1 MKKYIIS
8 NETDITEKNVQNWIT
23 QFINNIQPHLYYL
36 DSFYQGEDE
45 IISFPY
51 EKREVNSQIRVNL
64 AYMTVQNIVSYCFGK
79 VPTQDYHADFQ
90 YGDYIDDLKFKNNE
104 ILEDKSLESDCSRLG
119 LAYEFIGVKENKYG
133 NKEPFYKRIDPF
145 TTFLVVDDTILEN
158 EICYITYS
166 VIKPENGAEYRKGYI
181 YSRGEIVEFDTKN
194 GNVKFISQ
202 EINTAYQNDFPIV
215 MYKNNDNLFGD
226 YEPACP
232 ILSAYSKTY
241 SLGMDDFS
249 GIANAILAFF
259 NVDLPDDEREKLN
272 RTRVVSL
279 MGENSDAKYIYKK
292 LDSSSFKAL
301 QEALR
306 GEYYAIT
313 NVPDFTDLASY
324 NKSGQAI
331 AFKMIGIEN
340 IRLNKSAYFE
350 QGMRKRWNVIASY
363 TGKEFEINRKDMEYH
378 FYNNLPNN
386 VTADLEYADLVD
398 RGLLSKETAM
408 RNMQSVTDVEGELK
422 RIEKE
427 QRAKVLS
434 ALKDISDINISMPDD
449 ENVSENNN
457 PSYPIGM

>member
-8 NETDITEKNVQNWIT
+8 NETEITAKNVQTWLDKFT
-23 QFINNIQPHLYYL
+23 SNIQPHLYYL

-45 IISFPY
+45 IISYPF
-51 EKREVNSQIRVNL
+51 EKREVNSQIHVNL

-79 VPTQDYHADFQ
+79 EPTQDYHKNFE
-90 YGDYIDDLKFKNNE
+90 YGEYIDDLKFKNNE
-104 ILEDKSLESDCSRLG
+104 ILEDKSLECDCSRLG
-119 LAYEFIGVKENKYG
+119 LAYEFVGVKEVNG

-158 EICYITYS
+158 EICYITYT
-166 VIKPENGAEYRKGYI
+166 VVKPENGSEYKKGFI
-181 YSRGEIVEFDTKN
+181 YNRGEIIGFNNKS
-194 GNVKFISQ
+194 GNVVFGNR
-202 EINTAYQNDFPIV
+202 EVNTAYPNDFPIV
-215 MYKNNDNLFGD
+215 MYKNNDNMFGD
-226 YEPACP
+226 YEPACE
-232 ILSAYSKTY
+232 ILSAYSKTF
-241 SLGMDDFS
+241 SNAQDDFA

-259 NVDLPDDEREKLN
+259 NVDLPDEEREKLN

-324 NKSGQAI
+324 NKSGSAI
-331 AFKMIGIEN
+331 AFKMLGIEN
-340 IRLNKSAYFE
+340 IRLNKTAYFE
-350 QGMRKRWNVIASY
+350 QGMRKRWNIIASY
-363 TGKEFEINRKDMEYH
+363 VGKPFEINREDMEFH

-398 RGLLSKETAM
+398 RGMMSKETAM
-408 RNMQSVTDVEGELK
+408 KRMETITDVEGELA
-422 RIEKE
+422 RLEQE
-427 QRAKVLS
+427 QRARVLNT
-434 ALKDISDINISMPDD
+434 LEDISGINMTSKTGENPNPAYEFSM
-449 ENVSENNN
+449 
-457 PSYPIGM
+457 

>member
-8 NETDITEKNVQNWIT
+8 NETEINAKNVEDWLT
-23 QFINNIQPHLYYL
+23 KFTSNIQPKLLEL
-36 DSFYQGEDE
+36 DSFYQGEDK
-45 IISFPY
+45 IIQYPF
-51 EKREVNSQIRVNL
+51 EKREVNSQIHVNL

-79 VPTQDYHADFQ
+79 EPTQDYHKNFE
-90 YGDYIDDLKFKNNE
+90 YGDYIDDLKFRNNE
-104 ILEDKSLESDCSRLG
+104 ILEDKALESDCSRLG
-119 LAYEFIGVKENKYG
+119 LAYEFVGVRENKG
-133 NKEPFYKRIDPF
+133 KKEPFYKRIDPL
-145 TTFLVVDDTILEN
+145 TTFLVVDDSILEN

-166 VIKPENGAEYRKGYI
+166 IIRPQNKSEYKKGEIYTKGRITDFSTENGTVVLSNDR
-181 YSRGEIVEFDTKN
+181 V
-194 GNVKFISQ
+194 
-202 EINTAYQNDFPIV
+202 NTAFPDDFPVV
-215 MYKNNDNLFGD
+215 MYKNNDNMFGD

-259 NVDLPDDEREKLN
+259 NVDLPDEEREKLN

-350 QGMRKRWNVIASY
+350 QGMRKRWNIISSY
-363 TGKEFEINRKDMEYH
+363 VGKRFEIKRQDMQFQ

-386 VTADLEYADLVD
+386 VSADLEYAELVEK
-398 RGLLSKETAM
+398 GLMSKETAM
-408 RNMQSVTDVEGELK
+408 RKMETITDVEGELS
-422 RIEKE
+422 RIELE
-427 QRAKVLS
+427 ARQRVLDTIQ
-434 ALKDISDINISMPDD
+434 DISGINIP
-449 ENVSENNN
+449 SEE
-457 PSYPIGM
+457 

>member
-8 NETDITEKNVQNWIT
+8 NETAITPKNVQTWLDKFT
-23 QFINNIQPHLYYL
+23 SDIQPKLFEL

-45 IISFPY
+45 IISYPY
-51 EKREVNSQIRVNL
+51 EKREVNSQIHVNL

-79 VPTQDYHADFQ
+79 EPTQDYRQGFEH
-90 YGDYIDDLKFKNNE
+90 GDYIDDLKFKNNE
-104 ILEDKSLESDCSRLG
+104 ILEDKALESDCSRLG
-119 LAYEFIGVKENKYG
+119 LAYEFIGVRETKNGK
-133 NKEPFYKRIDPF
+133 KEPFYKRIDPF

-166 VIKPENGAEYRKGYI
+166 LVKPQNGSEYKQGYVYTKGKI
-181 YSRGEIVEFDTKN
+181 TSFNNKN
-194 GNVKFISQ
+194 GGISF
-202 EINTAYQNDFPIV
+202 ENEEVNTAYPDDFPIV

-259 NVDLPDDEREKLN
+259 NVDLPDEEREKLN

-324 NKSGQAI
+324 NKSGSAI
-331 AFKMIGIEN
+331 AFKMLGIEN

-350 QGMRKRWNVIASY
+350 QGMRKRWDVIASY
-363 TGKEFEINRKDMEYH
+363 VGKKFEINRKDMEFH

-386 VTADLEYADLVD
+386 VAADLEYADLVD
-398 RGLLSKETAM
+398 RGLMSKETAM
-408 RNMQSVTDVEGELK
+408 KRMETVTDVEGELK
-422 RIEKE
+422 RIETE
-427 QRAKVLS
+427 ARQRVLNT
-434 ALKDISDINISMPDD
+434 LKDISGVNINTNTT
-449 ENVSENNN
+449 ENPN
-457 PSYPIGM
+457 PAYEFTM

>member
-1 MKKYIIS
+1 
-8 NETDITEKNVQNWIT
+8 
-23 QFINNIQPHLYYL
+23 
-36 DSFYQGEDE
+36 
-45 IISFPY
+45 
-51 EKREVNSQIRVNL
+51 
-64 AYMTVQNIVSYCFGK
+64 
-79 VPTQDYHADFQ
+79 
-90 YGDYIDDLKFKNNE
+90 
-104 ILEDKSLESDCSRLG
+104 
-119 LAYEFIGVKENKYG
+119 
-133 NKEPFYKRIDPF
+133 
-145 TTFLVVDDTILEN
+145 
-158 EICYITYS
+158 
-166 VIKPENGAEYRKGYI
+166 
-181 YSRGEIVEFDTKN
+181 
-194 GNVKFISQ
+194 
-202 EINTAYQNDFPIV
+202 
-215 MYKNNDNLFGD
+215 MYKNNDNNFGD
-226 YEPACP
+226 YEPALD

-241 SLGMDDFS
+241 SNALDDFS

-259 NVDLPDDEREKLN
+259 NVDLPDDEKERLN

-350 QGMRKRWNVIASY
+350 QGMRKRWDIIASY
-363 TGKEFEINRKDMEYH
+363 VGKPFEINKGDMEYH

-422 RIEKE
+422 RIKKE

-434 ALKDISDINISMPDD
+434 ALKDISGVSIPIDDDDD
-449 ENVSENNN
+449 EENVSESENNN
-457 PSYPIGM
+457 PSYPITM

>member
-8 NETDITEKNVQNWIT
+8 NETEINEQNVKDWIDAFT
-23 QFINNIQPHLYYL
+23 SNIQPRLIYL
-36 DSFYQGEDE
+36 DSFYQGEDD
-45 IISFPY
+45 IMKYPF
-51 EKREVNSQIRVNL
+51 EKRDVNSQIHVNL

-79 VPTQDYHADFQ
+79 EPTQDYHKDFKF
-90 YGDYIDDLKFKNNE
+90 GKYIDELKFKNNE
-104 ILEDKSLESDCSRLG
+104 ILEDKALESDCSRLG
-119 LAYEFIGVKENKYG
+119 LAYEFVGVREVKG
-133 NKEPFYKRIDPF
+133 VKEPFYKRIDPF
-145 TTFLVVDDTILEN
+145 TTFLVADDSILEN

-166 VIKPENGAEYRKGYI
+166 IVKPKNQQVYKKGFIYGRGVIHAFEYKG
-181 YSRGEIVEFDTKN
+181 S
-194 GNVKFISQ
+194 NVAFISS
-202 EINTAYQNDFPIV
+202 EDNTAYPDDFPIV
-215 MYKNNDNLFGD
+215 MYKNNDNNFGD

-259 NVDLPDDEREKLN
+259 NVDLPEEEREKLN

-313 NVPDFTDLASY
+313 NVPDFTDLSSY

-350 QGMRKRWNVIASY
+350 QGMRKRWNIIASY
-363 TGKEFEINRKDMEYH
+363 VGKPFEIGKDDMQYQ

-386 VTADLEYADLVD
+386 VSADLEYADLVD
-398 RGLLSKETAM
+398 KNLLSRESAM
-408 RNMQSVTDVEGELK
+408 RKMETVTDVEGELA
-422 RIEKE
+422 RIEQE
-427 QRAKVLS
+427 QRQRVLS
-434 ALKDISDINISMPDD
+434 TIEDISGISIPNNTTTERV
-449 ENVSENNN
+449 ENPN
-457 PSYPIGM
+457 PSYPFTM

>member
-8 NETDITEKNVQNWIT
+8 NETEVTEINVNDWITEFT
-23 QFINNIQPHLYYL
+23 SNIQPKLVYL
-36 DSFYQGEDE
+36 DSFYQGEDD
-45 IISFPY
+45 IMKYPF
-51 EKREVNSQIRVNL
+51 EKRDVNSQIHVNL

-79 VPTQDYHADFQ
+79 EPTQDYHKDFKF
-90 YGDYIDDLKFKNNE
+90 GKYIDELKFKNNE
-104 ILEDKSLESDCSRLG
+104 ILEDKALESDCSRLG
-119 LAYEFIGVKENKYG
+119 LAYEFVGVREVKG
-133 NKEPFYKRIDPF
+133 VKEPFYKRIDPF
-145 TTFLVVDDTILEN
+145 TTFLVADDSILEN

-166 VIKPENGAEYRKGYI
+166 IVKPKQKSQYKKGYI
-181 YSRGEIVEFDTKN
+181 YKRGEIIEFSTET
-194 GNVKFISQ
+194 GTVKFLNV
-202 EINTAYQNDFPIV
+202 EENTAYPDDFPIV
-215 MYKNNDNLFGD
+215 MYKNNDNNFGD

-259 NVDLPDDEREKLN
+259 NVDLPEEEREKLN

-313 NVPDFTDLASY
+313 NVPDFTDLSSY

-350 QGMRKRWNVIASY
+350 QGMRKRWNIIASY
-363 TGKEFEINRKDMEYH
+363 VGKPFEIGKDDMQYQ

-386 VTADLEYADLVD
+386 VSADLEYADLVD
-398 RGLLSKETAM
+398 KNLLSRESAM
-408 RNMQSVTDVEGELK
+408 RKMETVTDVEGELA
-422 RIEKE
+422 RIEQE
-427 QRAKVLS
+427 QRQRVLS
-434 ALKDISDINISMPDD
+434 TIEDISGISIPNNTTTERV
-449 ENVSENNN
+449 ENPN
-457 PSYPIGM
+457 PSYPFTM

>member
-8 NETDITEKNVQNWIT
+8 NETEITEKNVQNWLEK
-23 QFINNIQPHLYYL
+23 FLSNIQPHLLEL

-45 IISFPY
+45 IISYPF
-51 EKREVNSQIRVNL
+51 EKREVNSQIHVNL
-64 AYMTVQNIVSYCFGK
+64 AYMTVQNIVAYCFGK
-79 VPTQDYHADFQ
+79 EPTQDYHEKFE
-90 YGDYIDDLKFKNNE
+90 YGEYIEDLKFNNNE
-104 ILEDKSLESDCSRLG
+104 ILEDKALESDCSRLG
-119 LAYEFIGVKENKYG
+119 LAYEFIGVKKNKNG
-133 NKEPFYKRIDPF
+133 KKEPFYKRIDPF

-166 VIKPENGAEYRKGYI
+166 VIKPKNSSEYKKGYI
-181 YSRGEIVEFDTKN
+181 YTKGQIIEFN
-194 GNVKFISQ
+194 NRSGNVVFDGV
-202 EINTAYQNDFPIV
+202 EDNTAYPDDFPVV
-215 MYKNNDNLFGD
+215 MYKNNDNMFGD

-259 NVDLPDDEREKLN
+259 NVDLPDEEREKLN

-279 MGENSDAKYIYKK
+279 MGENADAKYIYKK

-324 NKSGQAI
+324 NKSGSAI
-331 AFKMIGIEN
+331 AFKMLGIEN

-363 TGKEFEINRKDMEYH
+363 SGKPFEINRKDMEFH

-386 VTADLEYADLVD
+386 VSADLEYADLVD
-398 RGLLSKETAM
+398 RGLMSKETAM
-408 RNMQSVTDVEGELK
+408 KRMETVTDVEGELA
-422 RIEKE
+422 RIEAEARK
-427 QRAKVLS
+427 RVLDT
-434 ALKDISDINISMPDD
+434 LEDISGVNINGKTE
-449 ENVSENNN
+449 ENPN
-457 PSYPIGM
+457 PAYEFTM

>member
-8 NETDITEKNVQNWIT
+8 NETAITPKNVQTWLEKFT
-23 QFINNIQPHLYYL
+23 STIQPHLLFL

-45 IISFPY
+45 IISYPY
-51 EKREVNSQIRVNL
+51 EKRDVNSQIHVNL

-79 VPTQDYHADFQ
+79 EPTQDYHKDFE
-90 YGDYIDDLKFKNNE
+90 YGSYIDDLKFRNNE
-104 ILEDKSLESDCSRLG
+104 ILEDKSLENDCSRLG
-119 LAYEFIGVKENKYG
+119 LAYEFVGVREIKGK
-133 NKEPFYKRIDPF
+133 KEPFYKRIDPF

-166 VIKPENGAEYRKGYI
+166 IIKPQDGSEYKKGYI
-181 YSRGEIVEFDTKN
+181 YKVGEIVPFDTKS
-194 GNVKFISQ
+194 GTVKFDDS
-202 EINTAYQNDFPIV
+202 EKNTAYPDYFPIV
-215 MYKNNDNLFGD
+215 MYKNNDLLFGD

-232 ILSAYSKTY
+232 ILKAYSKTY

-259 NVDLPDDEREKLN
+259 NVDLPEEEREKLN

-324 NKSGQAI
+324 NKSGSAI
-331 AFKMIGIEN
+331 AFKMLGIEN

-350 QGMRKRWNVIASY
+350 QGMRKRWDIIASY
-363 TGKEFEINRKDMEYH
+363 VGYPFEIKRQDMEFH

-386 VTADLEYADLVD
+386 VSADLEYADLVD
-398 RGLLSKETAM
+398 RGLMSKETAM
-408 RNMQSVTDVEGELK
+408 KRMETVTDVEGELA
-422 RIEKE
+422 RIEAEARK
-427 QRAKVLS
+427 RVLNTI
-434 ALKDISDINISMPDD
+434 KDISGV
-449 ENVSENNN
+449 NVNNN
-457 PSYPIGM
+457 KNKKTKENPDPAYEFTM

>member
-8 NETDITEKNVQNWIT
+8 NETAINKANVQYWLDT
-23 QFINNIQPHLYYL
+23 FTSDIQPKLLEL
-36 DSFYQGEDE
+36 DSFYHGEDDILTYPFE
-45 IISFPY
+45 DRS
-51 EKREVNSQIRVNL
+51 VNSQIHVNL

-79 VPTQDYHADFQ
+79 EPTQDYHKDFK
-90 YGDYIDDLKFKNNE
+90 YGKYIDELKFKNNE
-104 ILEDKSLESDCSRLG
+104 ILEDKALESDCSRLG
-119 LAYEFIGVKENKYG
+119 LAYEFVGVREVKG
-133 NKEPFYKRIDPF
+133 VKEPFYKRINPF

-166 VIKPENGAEYRKGYI
+166 VVKPKNGSEYKNGYI
-181 YSRGEIVEFDTKN
+181 YTKGRITEFTTKAGSVELSVSKT
-194 GNVKFISQ
+194 
-202 EINTAYQNDFPIV
+202 NTAFPNDFPVV
-215 MYKNNDNLFGD
+215 MYKNNDNMFGD

-259 NVDLPDDEREKLN
+259 NVDLPEEEREKLN

-324 NKSGQAI
+324 NKSGSAI
-331 AFKMIGIEN
+331 AFKMLGIEN

-350 QGMRKRWNVIASY
+350 QGMRKRWDIIASY
-363 TGKEFEINRKDMEYH
+363 VGNPFEIGKDDMEYH

-398 RGLLSKETAM
+398 RGMMSKETAFKRM
-408 RNMQSVTDVEGELK
+408 ETITDVEGELK
-422 RIEKE
+422 RIEAE
-427 QRAKVLS
+427 QRQRVLS
-434 ALKDISDINISMPDD
+434 TIEDISGVNIP
-449 ENVSENNN
+449 SENKQ
-457 PSYPIGM
+457 PAYEFTM

>member
-8 NETDITEKNVQNWIT
+8 NETEINKQNVKDWIDK
-23 QFINNIQPHLYYL
+23 FCADIQPHLVYL

-45 IISFPY
+45 IKSFSY
-51 EKREVNSQIRVNL
+51 EKGDRNSKIHVNL

-79 VPTQDYHADFQ
+79 EPTQDYHKAFK
-90 YGDYIDDLKFKNNE
+90 YGDYIDELKFKNKE
-104 ILEDKSLESDCSRLG
+104 ILEDKALESDCSRFG
-119 LAYEFIGVKENKYG
+119 LAYEFIGVRENKKAKK
-133 NKEPFYKRIDPF
+133 KEPFYKRIDPC
-145 TTFLVVDDTILEN
+145 TTFLVADDTILEE

-166 VIKPENGAEYRKGYI
+166 VIKPKNQETYKKGYI
-181 YSRGEIVEFDTKN
+181 YTIGKIIEFEYKN
-194 GNVKFISQ
+194 GIVNFVN
-202 EINTAYQNDFPIV
+202 EEDNTAYPDDFPIV
-215 MYKNNDNLFGD
+215 MYKNNDNNFGD
-226 YEPACP
+226 YEPACE
-232 ILSAYSKTY
+232 ILGAYSKTY
-241 SLGMDDFS
+241 SLGLDDFS
-249 GIANAILAFF
+249 GVANAILAFF
-259 NVDLPDDEREKLN
+259 NVELPEEEREKLN

-350 QGMRKRWNVIASY
+350 QGMRKRWDIIASY
-363 TGKEFEINRKDMEYH
+363 VGKKFDIGKDDMEYH

-386 VTADLEYADLVD
+386 VTADMEYADLVD
-398 RGLLSKETAM
+398 RGVLSKETAM
-408 RNMQSVTDVEGELK
+408 RNMQTVTDVEGELK
-422 RIEKE
+422 RIELE
-427 QRAKVLS
+427 QRNKILS
-434 ALKDISDINISMPDD
+434 AIEDISGITIPKKDTK
-449 ENVSENNN
+449 ENPN
-457 PSYPIGM
+457 PSYAFTM